1 MVTGFSCKS
10 PCGAV
15 HKSDSVENLVAW
27 RLFFFSLGFLCVK
40 ALGLDL
46 DVTTRGWRKDTHAMM
61 QDHESQQKEVF
72 GFTKTLLQQFG
83 IPTWNGNNYQYLPAF
98 FNPPMVP
105 SSQLEDRCTSPFAAT
120 VAGGAGGTTIL
131 QGLGGHGLWGS
142 ERERLRGLEKAGHWW
157 TSGLGGE
164 EVVLM

>member
-1 MVTGFSCKS
+1 MTGFSCKS

-27 RLFFFSLGFLCVK
+27 RLCFFSLGFLCVK

-72 GFTKTLLQQFG
+72 GFTKTLLQQFVSQHETEMTTS
-83 IPTWNGNNYQYLPAF
+83 I
-98 FNPPMVP
+98 NPSVFLNPWCHP
-105 SSQLEDRCTSPFAAT
+105 SQLEDRCTSPFAAT
-120 VAGGAGGTTIL
+120 VAGGAGGTTL
-131 QGLGGHGLWGS
+131 QGLGGHGL
-142 ERERLRGLEKAGHWW
+142 
-157 TSGLGGE
+157 
-164 EVVLM
+164 

>member
-27 RLFFFSLGFLCVK
+27 RLCFFSLGFLCVK

-72 GFTKTLLQQFG
+72 GFTKLYF
-83 IPTWNGNNYQYLPAF
+83 NNLYP
-98 FNPPMVP
+98 NMK
-105 SSQLEDRCTSPFAAT
+105 R
-120 VAGGAGGTTIL
+120 
-131 QGLGGHGLWGS
+131 
-142 ERERLRGLEKAGHWW
+142 K
-157 TSGLGGE
+157 
-164 EVVLM
+164 